1 MNVERIKRLF
11 RTRNRYLMVTIGFAV
26 WMLIFDAN
34 SLLLHMELDQEIEKL
49 ENGID
54 FYQLALT
61 EDKDKLEQLQSDP
74 WQLERFAR
82 EQYWMCRP
90 GEEVFLV
97 PTQ

>member
-1 MNVERIKRLF
+1 
-11 RTRNRYLMVTIGFAV
+11 MVTIGFAV

-97 PTQ
+97 PSQ

>member
-26 WMLIFDAN
+26 WMLIFD
-34 SLLLHMELDQEIEKL
+34 EEIEKL
-49 ENGID
+49 EKGIH
-54 FYQLALT
+54 FYQLALA
-61 EDKDKLEQLQSDP
+61 EDRDKLEQLQSDP

-97 PTQ
+97 PTE